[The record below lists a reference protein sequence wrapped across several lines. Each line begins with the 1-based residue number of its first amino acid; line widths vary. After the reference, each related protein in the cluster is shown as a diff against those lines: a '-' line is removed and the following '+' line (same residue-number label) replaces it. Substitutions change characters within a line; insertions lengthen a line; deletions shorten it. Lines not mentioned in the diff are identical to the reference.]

1 MQNSDFILNIMDT
14 RCRSNA
20 TVLRVNSNRA
30 DSSQNNRIKQ
40 VQNNSI
46 WCILLYVILGSE
58 DTLRMFRRYDRKEN
72 FIMEK
77 ISDSMKKILLAGIG
91 AAATTAEKSKEILD
105 DLVKKGEL
113 TVEQGKV
120 LNEELKYNVKQ
131 TFKKDEEKD
140 PADVLKGMS
149 PEQIAALKEAIAQKE
164 AADAAQDDEKEAE
177 EAPYEA

>member
-1 MQNSDFILNIMDT
+1 
-14 RCRSNA
+14 
-20 TVLRVNSNRA
+20 
-30 DSSQNNRIKQ
+30 
-40 VQNNSI
+40 
-46 WCILLYVILGSE
+46 
-58 DTLRMFRRYDRKEN
+58 
-72 FIMEK
+72 MEK

-120 LNEELKYNVKQ
+120 LNEELKHNVKQ

-149 PEQIAALKEAIAQKE
+149 PEQIEALKAAIANMEAKATEEKAEETKEE
-164 AADAAQDDEKEAE
+164 AAE
-177 EAPYEA
+177 E

>member
-1 MQNSDFILNIMDT
+1 
-14 RCRSNA
+14 
-20 TVLRVNSNRA
+20 
-30 DSSQNNRIKQ
+30 
-40 VQNNSI
+40 
-46 WCILLYVILGSE
+46 
-58 DTLRMFRRYDRKEN
+58 
-72 FIMEK
+72 MEK

-120 LNEELKYNVKQ
+120 LNEELKHNVKQ
-131 TFKKDEEKD
+131 TFKKDEQD

-164 AADAAQDDEKEAE
+164 AADAAQDDEE
-177 EAPYEA
+177 EAPDEA

>member
-1 MQNSDFILNIMDT
+1 
-14 RCRSNA
+14 
-20 TVLRVNSNRA
+20 
-30 DSSQNNRIKQ
+30 
-40 VQNNSI
+40 
-46 WCILLYVILGSE
+46 
-58 DTLRMFRRYDRKEN
+58 
-72 FIMEK
+72 MEK

-120 LNEELKYNVKQ
+120 LNEELKHNVKQ

-164 AADAAQDDEKEAE
+164 AADAAQDDGRISSAFCLSPFRSSEDRTRGRCSS
-177 EAPYEA
+177 PC